1 MKVKVDLDGKLL
13 LGGDSDD
20 DAMVL
25 DTPADDKGDDE
36 SGVGAYVKAI
46 KGRDAVQRGRG
57 GRLKFSNKRSKDEDD
72 EMDVDEDDLK
82 IVKKQIGGNSRDN
95 FRGGRG
101 RGGQRGGRGGRGGVA
116 SGRRGLGEE
125 KRHGN
130 SGHRGS
136 GRVMKSPRGKGRR

>member
-1 MKVKVDLDGKLL
+1 LDGKLL

-36 SGVGAYVKAI
+36 GGVGAYVKAI
-46 KGRDAVQRGRG
+46 KGKDAVQRGRG

-82 IVKKQIGGNSRDN
+82 VVKKQIGGNTRDN

-101 RGGQRGGRGGRGGVA
+101 GRGGRGRGGPRGGRGGIA

-125 KRHGN
+125 KRHGS
-130 SGHRGS
+130 SGHRGN
-136 GRVMKSPRGKGRR
+136 GRVMKTPRGRGGR